1 MPSGRVPLTA
11 RRVADTRRE
20 IATLALKL
28 ADERG
33 WDSLTVADIAD
44 AADVSLRT
52 YYRYFPRKQD
62 VFMPLLEDAT
72 ERLRTIFGQLT
83 EGDVA
88 ERSAIA
94 LERSLYEFPG
104 GLRGAHTNYGILLRD
119 PTLISVWLFAS
130 LRAEPGFAKVLTASF
145 PELDDQ
151 HDGKLLA
158 AVIITCQRIGLQD
171 WVAGPSGGSLIE
183 LVEQSVRRGLALA

>member
-20 IATLALKL
+20 IATMALSL
-28 ADERG
+28 ADEHG
-33 WDSLTVADIAD
+33 WDRLTVADIAD

-52 YYRYFPRKQD
+52 FYRYFRRKQD
-62 VFMPLLEDAT
+62 VFVPLLEDAI
-72 ERLRTIFGQLT
+72 ERLQTIFGQLT

-88 ERSAIA
+88 QRSAIA

-104 GLRGAHTNYGILLRD
+104 GVRGAHRNYGILLRD
-119 PTLISVWLFAS
+119 PTLSSVWLLVS

-145 PELDDQ
+145 RELDDQ
-151 HDGKLLA
+151 HDGRLLA

-171 WVAGPSGGSLIE
+171 WVAGPSEGSLIE